1 LRAENSKQLA
11 HRSFSAG
18 GKARGVP
25 FVLEELEKI
34 EKETLAF
41 LSDAKA
47 ENEVSEIRVRV
58 LGKKGTLTQVLKRLG
73 TLPES
78 DRKEIGKKANQVKEN
93 LEKRIEETLLQIQE
107 RERREGLAKERI
119 DVTIPG
125 RQIPL
130 GKKHPLTQTLEE
142 IIDIFSHLGFEVV
155 EGPEVELD
163 YYNFEALNIPKGH
176 PAREMQATF
185 FISEDMVLRTHTSP
199 MQVRTM
205 EKERPPVRMICPGAA
220 YRVDSDP
227 THSPMFHQVE
237 GLLVDKGITFADLKG
252 VLTVFVHQMFGKER
266 KLRFRPSFFPFTEP
280 SAEVDIECFICGGK
294 GCGVCSNTGW
304 LEILGSGMVDPAVY
318 KFVNYDPE
326 EVTGFAFGMG
336 IERIAMLKFGI
347 NDIRLFF
354 TNDLRFL
361 KQF

>member
-1 LRAENSKQLA
+1 VIEALGHIREEVLASLSKVHTAEEITEVRVKTLGRKGSLTQLLKQLGA
-11 HRSFSAG
+11 
-18 GKARGVP
+18 
-25 FVLEELEKI
+25 
-34 EKETLAF
+34 
-41 LSDAKA
+41 
-47 ENEVSEIRVRV
+47 
-58 LGKKGTLTQVLKRLG
+58 
-73 TLPES
+73 LPEAE
-78 DRKEIGKKANQVKEN
+78 RKEIGKRANEIKEALESQIEEALRQLKEREKKEA
-93 LEKRIEETLLQIQE
+93 LEKEKVDITL
-107 RERREGLAKERI
+107 
-119 DVTIPG
+119 PG
-125 RQIPL
+125 RRIPM
-130 GKKHPLTQTLEE
+130 GKRHPITQTLDE
-142 IIDIFSHLGFEVV
+142 IVQIFSHLGFEVV

-185 FISEDMVLRTHTSP
+185 FISEDVVLRTHTSP
-199 MQVRTM
+199 VQVRTM
-205 EKERPPVRMICPGAA
+205 EKRRPPIRVICPGAV
-220 YRVDSDP
+220 YRCDSDP

-252 VLTVFVHQMFGKER
+252 VLTVFVHEMFGENTR
-266 KLRFRPSFFPFTEP
+266 LRFRPSFFPFTEP

-318 KFVNYDPE
+318 QFVNYDPE

-354 TNDLRFL
+354 NNDLRFL
-361 KQF
+361 RQF

>member
-1 LRAENSKQLA
+1 MK
-11 HRSFSAG
+11 
-18 GKARGVP
+18 
-25 FVLEELEKI
+25 EELETLQ
-34 EKETLAF
+34 KETVAS
-41 LSDAKA
+41 LSQASTEKD
-47 ENEVSEIRVRV
+47 VSEIRVKV
-58 LGKKGTLTQVLKRLG
+58 LGRKGSLTQLLKRLG
-73 TLPES
+73 TIPDEV
-78 DRKEIGKKANQVKEN
+78 RKEIGRIANQVKTD
-93 LEKRIEETLLQIQE
+93 LEAKIDETLVRL
-107 RERREGLAKERI
+107 REKERKAALESERV
-119 DVTIPG
+119 DVTLPG
-125 RQIPL
+125 RRIPM
-130 GKKHPLTQTLEE
+130 GKKHPITQILEQV
-142 IIDIFSHLGFEVV
+142 IDIFSRLGFEAV

-185 FISEDMVLRTHTSP
+185 FISEDVVLRTHTSP
-199 MQVRTM
+199 NQVRTM
-205 EKERPPVRMICPGAA
+205 EKKRPPVRMICPGAV
-220 YRVDSDP
+220 YRCDSDP

-237 GLLVDKGITFADLKG
+237 GLLVDKGVTLADLKG
-252 VLTVFVHQMFGKER
+252 VLTIFVHQMFGENT

-280 SAEVDIECFICGGK
+280 SAEIDIECFICGGK

-336 IERIAMLKFGI
+336 IERIAMLKYGI

-354 TNDLRFL
+354 MNDLRFL

>member
-1 LRAENSKQLA
+1 MIESLGHIREEVLASLSKVHTEKEITDIRVKTLGRKGSLTQLLKQLGA
-11 HRSFSAG
+11 
-18 GKARGVP
+18 
-25 FVLEELEKI
+25 
-34 EKETLAF
+34 
-41 LSDAKA
+41 
-47 ENEVSEIRVRV
+47 
-58 LGKKGTLTQVLKRLG
+58 
-73 TLPES
+73 LPEAE
-78 DRKEIGKKANQVKEN
+78 RKEIGKRANQIKEALESQIEEALHQLKEREKKEA
-93 LEKRIEETLLQIQE
+93 LEKEKVDITL
-107 RERREGLAKERI
+107 
-119 DVTIPG
+119 PG
-125 RQIPL
+125 RRIPM
-130 GKKHPLTQTLEE
+130 GKRHPITQTLDE
-142 IIDIFSHLGFEVV
+142 IVQIFSHLGFEVV

-185 FISEDMVLRTHTSP
+185 FISEDVVLRTHTSP
-199 MQVRTM
+199 VQVRTM
-205 EKERPPVRMICPGAA
+205 EKRRPPIRVICPGAV
-220 YRVDSDP
+220 YRCDSDP

-252 VLTVFVHQMFGKER
+252 VLTVFVHEMFGEETR
-266 KLRFRPSFFPFTEP
+266 LRFRPSFFPFTEP

-318 KFVNYDPE
+318 QFVNYDPE

-354 TNDLRFL
+354 NNDLRFL
-361 KQF
+361 RQF